1 MIERFA
7 PSNGKAH
14 NGRMRFRALSSMA
27 LVCLLALP
35 AFGLQIEKSDYMG
48 KTPDQVVKM
57 GRSKW
62 FDAYTKKFGDSTL
75 GMAYAEYVFGD
86 ALKQVNDRK
95 IAKLPKA
102 RRDAMLAYRKEL
114 LGFAADSHRI
124 GELVSMGGTMWRNFD
139 ATIPADVEEILA
151 EALSGRF
158 DAKKSASVAAVERQF
173 DVSGAK
179 LKKGA
184 EALDQMAMD
193 EERSGRQV
201 LKLFTELK
209 TRFKQTKT
217 MLMSEKNT
225 AFRARMCGYLVRKLE
240 ITSEFTQDD

>member
-1 MIERFA
+1 
-7 PSNGKAH
+7 
-14 NGRMRFRALSSMA
+14 MRFRALAGVA

-35 AFGLQIEKSDYMG
+35 ATGLQIEKSDYMG
-48 KTPDQVVKM
+48 KTPDQVVRM
-57 GRSKW
+57 GRTKW
-62 FDAYTKKFGDSTL
+62 FEAYTKKFGDSTL

-95 IAKLPKA
+95 LAKLPKA
-102 RRDAMLAYRKEL
+102 RREAMLAYRKEL

-139 ATIPADVEEILA
+139 ATIPADIEEIIAEGLA
-151 EALSGRF
+151 GRF
-158 DAKKSASVAAVERQF
+158 DTKKSASLAAVQREFARSGER
-173 DVSGAK
+173 

-201 LKLFTELK
+201 LKLFAELK
-209 TRFKQTKT
+209 ERYKQTQK
-217 MLMSEKNT
+217 LLISEKNT
-225 AFRARMCGYLVRKLE
+225 ALRARMCGYLVRKLE